1 MSNFDPDP
9 PSRDPLDRLWV
20 TREETI
26 ARGLVGGGG
35 AIFVILVVI
44 GLIYLFIAAVFSFVA
59 AIAGVIALRFVSG
72 PLKLEAEYN
81 VGGLFVAL
89 GLGFLA
95 FNCVALVLD
104 ILFDTWLSVP
114 GMLGLLGEPACRAPC
129 MQGFQLD
136 ANGRPI
142 NMLINDLGDF
152 YSHTVGR
159 EGAGLLR
166 YLLQAVPGVMAL
178 AYMLGYALP
187 DVPRNAGGLLR
198 LFAAAWVALAAAL
211 VAAFPIM
218 LLLMIWLR
226 NLMRSM

>member
-81 VGGLFVAL
+81 VGGL
-89 GLGFLA
+89 
-95 FNCVALVLD
+95 
-104 ILFDTWLSVP
+104 
-114 GMLGLLGEPACRAPC
+114 LGEPACRAPC
-129 MQGFQLD
+129 MQ
-136 ANGRPI
+136 ASSWMPTAGR
-142 NMLINDLGDF
+142 
-152 YSHTVGR
+152 STC
-159 EGAGLLR
+159 
-166 YLLQAVPGVMAL
+166 
-178 AYMLGYALP
+178 
-187 DVPRNAGGLLR
+187 
-198 LFAAAWVALAAAL
+198 
-211 VAAFPIM
+211 
-218 LLLMIWLR
+218 
-226 NLMRSM
+226 